1 MDAESKPHKRRVRY
15 SGTHPRRFEEKY
27 KELDPQKYPETVSRV
42 IASGKTPAGMHRP
55 IMVQEILEVLAL
67 TPGATVVDCTLGFG
81 GHTVELLKRIR
92 PNGRL
97 IALDAD
103 PVECGKTE
111 ERLRAEGF
119 SGEELIVRNSNF
131 AALPQVLASLGT
143 EGVDALLA
151 DLGVSSM
158 QLDNPARGFTFKQ
171 DGPLDLRL
179 NPGKGRPA
187 ADLLSSLSGDA
198 LAQILRDNSDEPHA
212 DLLAHAIID
221 NGTRARSSTRA
232 LGDCIRSALATLP
245 KRIRE
250 QEGDAPIRRTFQ
262 ALRIA
267 VNDEFGVLEN
277 LLRVLPHCLKAGG
290 RAAFLTFHSGEDRRV
305 KRSFQENHRTGIY
318 SQVCA
323 EPMRPAPT
331 EVHANPRASS
341 AKLRWA
347 IRA

>member
-1 MDAESKPHKRRVRY
+1 MDPESKPHKRRVRY

-27 KELDPQKYPETVSRV
+27 KELDPGKYPETVSKV

-55 IMVQEILEVLAL
+55 IMVEEILSVLAL
-67 TPGATVVDCTLGFG
+67 KPGETVVDCTLGFG
-81 GHTVELLKRIR
+81 GHATELLRKVQ
-92 PNGRL
+92 PGGRL

-103 PVECGKTE
+103 PVECAKTE
-111 ERLRAEGF
+111 ARLRADGF
-119 SGEELIVRNSNF
+119 SSEELIVRNTNF
-131 AALPQVLASLGT
+131 AALPHILASLGI
-143 EGVDALLA
+143 EGVDAVLA

-179 NPGKGRPA
+179 NPNKGRSA
-187 ADLLSSLSGDA
+187 AELLSGLTNET
-198 LAQILRDNSDEPHA
+198 LAQMLRDYSDEPHA
-212 DLLAHAIID
+212 DRIASAIIEE
-221 NGTRARSSTRA
+221 GACARNSTRA
-232 LGDCIRSALATLP
+232 IADCIRTALASLP
-245 KRIRE
+245 KRVRE

-267 VNDEFGVLEN
+267 VNDEFSVLEN
-277 LLRVLPHCLKAGG
+277 LLRVLPQCLKVGG

-305 KRSFQENHRTGIY
+305 KRSFQEGHRTGAY
-318 SQVCA
+318 SRIAQ
-323 EPMRPAPT
+323 EPTRPAAS

-347 IRA
+347 VRS